1 MRRRVLEMCIGCF
14 CNQLLVWLICT
25 IQICKKRHNQ
35 FLRNDKIFCPERIN
49 KCLIIGYRSEKA
61 KAKQIKD
68 QSLLS
73 SAFEELK
80 PTWHHL
86 LSPETVSLTSPLTAF
101 ACFLPC
107 LSYPCPPLCL
117 PFAPSRQGLVCLDG
131 HLESWDLRENR
142 VNIHTVPHDAG
153 SGGRWPDR
161 GHLVCCTK
169 MHNFL
174 FQLLWDV
181 KGSG

>member
-1 MRRRVLEMCIGCF
+1 MFDNWLLIRIISLYLHANKLKAVCSWGQIVKIYEMILSIDF
-14 CNQLLVWLICT
+14 KDVAYFYKT
-25 IQICKKRHNQ
+25 ILQYGRDNK
-35 FLRNDKIFCPERIN
+35 DK
-49 KCLIIGYRSEKA
+49 
-61 KAKQIKD
+61 QTKD

-86 LSPETVSLTSPLTAF
+86 LSPETVCLTSPLTAF

-117 PFAPSRQGLVCLDG
+117 PFAPSRQGLVCLGG
-131 HLESWDLRENR
+131 HLESWDLREKR
-142 VNIHTVPHDAG
+142 VNIHIVPHDAG

-174 FQLLWDV
+174 FQLLWSV
-181 KGSG
+181 KGLG